1 MSSVAIAQMPEIEE
15 IIFPAEME
23 TTRET
28 SFQIDD
34 QEKAS
39 WAARRILQSQKR
51 IAERQDTA
59 KQFKQR
65 IDSWLTQANRGDEET
80 IERLEAILEP
90 YLEEELSGKKRG
102 KSLQLFGAVISL
114 RKQPEKVF
122 VVDSD
127 KAIAYCKDKHP
138 DALII
143 KTDLSKSELKRLVKE
158 GTFIPGV
165 LLDGGGEKLY
175 VKES

>member
-1 MSSVAIAQMPEIEE
+1 MSSIAIAQVPDIEE
-15 IIFPAEME
+15 IIFPQEVE
-23 TTRET
+23 KTRDT

-51 IAERQDTA
+51 IAERQNAA

-65 IDSWLTQANRGDEET
+65 IDSWLTQANRVDEET
-80 IERLEAILEP
+80 IARLEAILEP
-90 YLEEELSGKKRG
+90 YLEEELDGKKKG

-114 RKQPEKVF
+114 RKQPEKVS

-127 KAIAYCKDKHP
+127 MAITYCKENHP

-143 KTDLSKSELKRLVKE
+143 KTDLSKTELKRLVKE

-165 LLDGGGEKLY
+165 LLDGGDQKLY
-175 VKES
+175 VKEV